1 MKRITTLLTVIIM
14 IIALLCGCQG
24 GDVPTICNPEWEF
37 VLAFNSYEEF
47 AQSIKDGW
55 FFDQNSSLFKQQK
68 DKVFCQGFKPDDELE
83 TVAKEKMAVTS
94 IIKPLV
100 NGEELGWYAD
110 ANEDYRDTYLR
121 VYYPYENSINQA
133 KDKGYTAYHL
143 FQDRMLMFWVEYSFD
158 VTSNEDFPENENANY
173 DAVING
179 QNVKIVYSQDSKG
192 GCAGTFQYKDMYKVK
207 ISTENKELFDIV
219 FNNLTIEEI
228 SVK

>member
-1 MKRITTLLTVIIM
+1 MKRITTLLTVII
-14 IIALLCGCQG
+14 ISVILLCGCQG

-100 NGEELGWYAD
+100 NGEELDWYAD
-110 ANEDYRDTYLR
+110 ANSDYRDTYLR
-121 VYYPYENSINQA
+121 VYYPYENSSNQA

-143 FQDRMLMFWVEYSFD
+143 FQDSRLMFLVEYSFD
-158 VTSNEDFPENENANY
+158 VTSNEDFPENEKANY

-179 QNVKIVYSQDSKG
+179 QNVCIEYSQDSTG
-192 GCAGTFQYKDMYKVK
+192 RCFGVFQYKDMYEVN
-207 ISTENKELFDIV
+207 IVTENKKQFDIV
-219 FNNLTIEEI
+219 FSNLTIEEI
-228 SVK
+228 RVK